1 MKSNFL
7 TAFLAII
14 MVIIATGAL
23 YGAMT
28 FYETDNFEEHWM
40 LSPTAIEIELK
51 PLYSEE
57 FDANST
63 EY

>member
-1 MKSNFL
+1 MKYNFL
-7 TAFLAII
+7 TAFLAVI

-28 FYETDNFEEHWM
+28 MYETDNFEESWM
-40 LSPTAIEIELK
+40 LSPTAIEVELK

-57 FDANST
+57 FDVNSS

>member
-1 MKSNFL
+1 MKYNFL

-23 YGAMT
+23 FGAMT
-28 FYETDNFEEHWM
+28 MYENDNFEENWM
-40 LSPTAIEIELK
+40 LSPTVIEMELK
-51 PLYSEE
+51 PLYSDE
-57 FDANST
+57 FDEQST